1 MTAMLNRNAT
11 SDRRAEGDVNDD
23 RVPFEAT
30 RSQNFAG
37 LLSMLNALETEFRVL
52 LNPALHQV

>member
-1 MTAMLNRNAT
+1 MLNRNAT
-11 SDRRAEGDVNDD
+11 SDRRAERDVQDD

-30 RSQNFAG
+30 RTQNFAG

-52 LNPALHQV
+52 LNSASHQV